1 MARVMDD
8 VDTARIRWRCRRGLK
23 ELDVLME
30 RFAEDCLPRLSPPLI
45 PVLER
50 LLDEADSDL
59 LEWII
64 GRTTPHAREYIPLIE
79 LLRSV
84 NLL

>member
-1 MARVMDD
+1 MEGG
-8 VDTARIRWRCRRGLK
+8 DTARIRWRCRRGLK

-30 RFAEDCLPRLSPPLI
+30 RFTQDCLPRLSHGLI

-50 LLDEADSDL
+50 LLDESDSDL

-64 GRTTPHAREYIPLIE
+64 GRTAPHSPEYIPLIE
-79 LLRSV
+79 MLRC
-84 NLL
+84 LQR

>member
-1 MARVMDD
+1 MTEL
-8 VDTARIRWRCRRGLK
+8 TAEERKLQWHCRRGLK

-30 RFAEDCLPRLSPPLI
+30 RFTEDCLPRLSPPLI

-59 LEWII
+59 LGWII
-64 GRTTPHAREYIPLIE
+64 GRDPPSSPEYLPLIE
-79 LLRSV
+79 MLRCPQR
-84 NLL
+84 

>member
-1 MARVMDD
+1 MDG

-30 RFAEDCLPRLSPPLI
+30 RFTEDCLPRLSPPLI

-59 LEWII
+59 LGWII
-64 GRTTPHAREYIPLIE
+64 GRDPPSSPEYLLLIE
-79 LLRSV
+79 MFRASRR
-84 NLL
+84 